1 MVKFKNLYSYIV
13 LTYALL
19 NRQIIFVLVIILFSH
34 YFISEKHPEIKELY
48 GPDKNF
54 KWIVIITTILQLG
67 SFYFIKDL
75 KWPIVIFLAYC
86 FGGVVNH
93 SLMLGKITFLF
104 FFFSS

>member
-1 MVKFKNLYSYIV
+1 MFFNY
-13 LTYALL
+13 
-19 NRQIIFVLVIILFSH
+19 
-34 YFISEKHPEIKELY
+34 YFILEKHPEIKKLY

-75 KWPIVIFLAYC
+75 RWPIVMILAYC

-93 SLMLGKITFLF
+93 SLMLGKVT
-104 FFFSS
+104 FSSFELSS